1 MAAVLDQITI
11 ATLAMH
17 GDLNTAVLSRD
28 SAALRIFQDAAV
40 ENTGSPLNVKIRYKR
55 NNGGWY
61 SNFDQFN
68 TTRVEQFA
76 EGQLQWANVY
86 VNVTIDE
93 DTLVENSAYNIK
105 DLMSMDNL
113 KNLPARDRNTIFN
126 LFGEEMAGALDDIRK
141 LLATSVY
148 SDGTTNGGKELTG
161 LKAIVDSGTAYAGIS
176 ATELGSFDYNGFLS
190 TTTDGVWAGRE
201 KSLASAS
208 ITLDELANGLNDANQ
223 GGADSVD
230 CIFCPLDIY
239 SSLELQLEGQRTRVN
254 ADMADIGFRQNIE
267 WVSFGATIYPDPY
280 CEANTVYGINKNHT
294 RMYIHPALNMEFSGF
309 KEPTDQAAIT
319 GQLKLKTQMAC
330 DDRAKNFKLTSVNP

>member
-28 SAALRIFQDAAV
+28 SAALRIFQDQAIEA
-40 ENTGSPLNVKIRYKR
+40 TGSPLNIKIRYKR
-55 NNGGWY
+55 NNGGFY
-61 SNFDQFN
+61 AGFDTFD

-76 EGQLQWANVY
+76 QGTLEWKNVY

-93 DTLVENSAYNIK
+93 DSLVSNASMNIK
-105 DLMSMDNL
+105 DLMAINDIRR
-113 KNLPARDRNTIFN
+113 LPTRDRNTIFN

-141 LLATSVY
+141 LLADGAY
-148 SDGTTNGGKELTG
+148 SDGTGSGGKEITG
-161 LKAIVDSGTAYAGIS
+161 LAAIVDNADTYGGIVVD
-176 ATELGSFDYNGFLS
+176 ELGQFDYNGFLS
-190 TTTDGVWAGRE
+190 GTADDIWAGRE
-201 KSLASAS
+201 KAVLGS

-254 ADMADIGFRQNIE
+254 ADMAEIGFRQNIE
-267 WVSFGATIYPDPY
+267 WVSFGVTIYPDPY
-280 CEANTVYGINKNHT
+280 CPAGEVYGINKNHT
-294 RMYIHPALNMEFSGF
+294 HLYIHPALNMEFSGF

-319 GQLKLKTQMAC
+319 GQLKMKCQLLC
-330 DDRAKNFKLTSVNP
+330 DDRAKNFKLTGVTA